1 MDIHLLDAAPTV
13 AERAAVEHV
22 LGPPA
27 GGWDGGARDSDRQ
40 GHSLRG
46 GGHEARSR
54 RHLLLPVLLAVQEH
68 IGWVSPG
75 ALNHIA
81 ERLTV
86 PPADVYGVA
95 TFYALLS
102 VEPRPARVIHV
113 CEDLACRCNGSQ
125 ELIAQL
131 EEHMGAEGDLNADG
145 SATWLRSPC
154 LGQCDRAPA
163 AMVTLAGEHPE
174 EHVLAPVDAS
184 GVLAAIDGRAVE
196 GLDPVTS
203 PPQSGDAALQLL
215 ARVGNVDPTSLDDYR
230 AAGGYQALRLAIEMG
245 GAGVIRELKDS
256 RLMGRGGAA
265 FPTGVK
271 WEAVAQQPAHPHYL
285 ICNADES
292 EPGTF
297 KDRVVIE
304 GDPYSLIEAMTI
316 AAFSTGCEH
325 GYVYLRGEYPQ
336 AHAILGAALAE
347 ARRRGYLG
355 DDILGEGFSFDI
367 EIRKGGGAYICGE
380 ETAIFNS
387 IEGFRGEPRS
397 KPPFP
402 VVAGL
407 FGKPTVVNNVETLV
421 NVLSVVLESGPGY
434 AETGTEGSSGTKLFC
449 LSGNI
454 ERAGRLRGAVRDD
467 AARAARAGRRRGGRA
482 PAADGAHGRSGRRLP
497 EAGRARSAA
506 HVRGRARGQ
515 DDARLGRRARA
526 GRPRRPAA
534 LPAAHR
540 GLLPQRVVR
549 AVRALPRRDGATAGG
564 AGAPGVGTH
573 ARRRGRRA
581 RPGRGDRPVH
591 ARRLDLRPRA
601 DGVQRHRIGD
611 RAPRRLRRCDVSSQ
625 PLALPKRMIELE
637 VDGEPVRVFEGQ
649 TILDALRKLGV
660 ETPTL
665 CYGDTLQPANAC
677 RVCVV
682 ELEGA
687 RVLAP
692 SCSRK
697 AEAGMKVRTD
707 SERVRHSRRL
717 VLELLASSVDLSTTP
732 VAEGY
737 LADYDAQ
744 PERFGPPAPP
754 DPDRDRKRA
763 GHHVEPDGQ
772 TAATVAG
779 PVKIDNELYVRDYS
793 KCILCYKCVD
803 ACGEQYQNT
812 FAITVAGRGFDA
824 RISTEFVVELPE
836 SACVYCG
843 NCIAVCPTG
852 ALMFRSEH
860 ELREAGEWKPGEQ
873 AVTQTICPYCGVGC
887 NLELHVQDNEIVKVT
902 SPDDHDV
909 TRGNLCIKGRFGYQ
923 HVQGP
928 RRREE

>member
-1 MDIHLLDAAPTV
+1 
-13 AERAAVEHV
+13 
-22 LGPPA
+22 
-27 GGWDGGARDSDRQ
+27 
-40 GHSLRG
+40 
-46 GGHEARSR
+46 
-54 RHLLLPVLLAVQEH
+54 
-68 IGWVSPG
+68 
-75 ALNHIA
+75 
-81 ERLTV
+81 
-86 PPADVYGVA
+86 
-95 TFYALLS
+95 
-102 VEPRPARVIHV
+102 
-113 CEDLACRCNGSQ
+113 
-125 ELIAQL
+125 
-131 EEHMGAEGDLNADG
+131 
-145 SATWLRSPC
+145 
-154 LGQCDRAPA
+154 
-163 AMVTLAGEHPE
+163 
-174 EHVLAPVDAS
+174 
-184 GVLAAIDGRAVE
+184 
-196 GLDPVTS
+196 
-203 PPQSGDAALQLL
+203 
-215 ARVGNVDPTSLDDYR
+215 
-230 AAGGYQALRLAIEMG
+230 
-245 GAGVIRELKDS
+245 
-256 RLMGRGGAA
+256 MGRGGAA

-355 DDILGEGFSFDI
+355 DDVLGEGFSFDI

-421 NVLSVVLESGPGY
+421 NVLVGRAG
-434 AETGTEGSSGTKLFC
+434 
-449 LSGNI
+449 
-454 ERAGRLRGAVRDD
+454 ERARLRRDGHRGLERDEALLPLGQRRAPGRLRGAVRDD
-467 AARAARAGRRRGGRA
+467 AARAARRW
-482 PAADGAHGRSGRRLP
+482 PAAW
-497 EAGRARSAA
+497 
-506 HVRGRARGQ
+506 
-515 DDARLGRRARA
+515 RA
-526 GRPRRPAA
+526 GARCRRCCMGGAAGGFLRPDELD
-534 LPAAHR
+534 LPLTFEGAREAKTTL
-540 GLLPQRVVR
+540 GSGVVLVLDDRVD
-549 AVRALPRRDGATAGG
+549 LPRFLQRIAAFFRNESCGQCVPCRVGTVRQQEALAR
-564 AGAPGVGTH
+564 PGVGPH

-581 RPGRGDRPVH
+581 RAGRRDRPVH

-601 DGVQRHRIGD
+601 DGVQRDRIGD

-625 PLALPKRMIELE
+625 PLALPKRMVELE

-707 SERVRHSRRL
+707 SERVRHSRKL

-860 ELREAGEWKPGEQ
+860 ELREAGEWEPGR
-873 AVTQTICPYCGVGC
+873 AGG
-887 NLELHVQDNEIVKVT
+887 HA
-902 SPDDHDV
+902 DD
-909 TRGNLCIKGRFGYQ
+909 L
-923 HVQGP
+923 P
-928 RRREE
+928 LLRRRLQPRAACAGQ